1 MKHLFLAFA
10 MCCCA
15 MSSFAQTFTLTSK
28 DVGGQFTNQYMA
40 ATFGCSG
47 SNQSP
52 ELSWT
57 NPPEGTK
64 SFAVTLY
71 DQDAPTG
78 SGFWHWVIVDIPAT
92 ATGLK
97 RGAGNTQSNAAPAG
111 SLQSVN
117 DTGMPGYLGP
127 CPGEG
132 EAPHHYVF
140 TVYALKTEKLG
151 TTASSTAALT
161 GYMLGK
167 QMLAKASIIVYCKR

>member
-1 MKHLFLAFA
+1 MKHLFFAFA
-10 MCCCA
+10 ISCST
-15 MSSFAQTFTLTSK
+15 MSSFAQTFTLSSK
-28 DVGGQFTNQYMA
+28 DVGGQFTSKYIA
-40 ATFGCSG
+40 ANFGCSG
-47 SNQSP
+47 SNLSP

-71 DQDAPTG
+71 DEDAPTG

-92 ATGLK
+92 TTGLK
-97 RGAGNTQSNAAPAG
+97 RGAGNSQSNVAPLG
-111 SLQSVN
+111 SLQSIN
-117 DTGMPGYLGP
+117 DTGMPGYQGP

-132 EAPHHYVF
+132 EAPHHYIF

-151 TTASSTAALT
+151 TTANSTAALT
-161 GYMLGK
+161 GYLLGK